1 MPALVKL
8 YIHQVV
14 IGFGLS
20 AVFVAGLLYAN
31 VVNLWHLVTHTEA
44 GMLAVFLLWLFNG
57 IVFAGAQFGI
67 AVMRMA
73 GDEDDHGGGKRDREP
88 VRDAATAPVR
98 IVEEPR
104 RSMRVFRRG

>member
-8 YIHQVV
+8 YILQVV

-44 GMLAVFLLWLFNG
+44 GLLAVFLLWIFNG
-57 IVFAGAQFGI
+57 IVFAGVQFGI
-67 AVMRMA
+67 AIMRMA
-73 GDEDDHGGGKRDREP
+73 GDEDDPDGGKRDPEP
-88 VRDAATAPVR
+88 VREPATVPAR
-98 IVEEPR
+98 IAEARPR
-104 RSMRVFRRG
+104 SLRAFRQG